1 MLGSEM
7 AIVPAISA
15 DGSFADLEGV
25 GDSAESFARLLDAQK
40 ELFHSQIDQLQK
52 LVVAQ
57 CKLTGANP
65 LSQEMAAG
73 ALSIKIG
80 KRPRDLLN
88 PKAVKYM
95 QSIFSIKDAIG
106 KKETREISALCGITV
121 TQVREFFAG
130 QRSRVRK
137 LTRVS
142 REKATQSEASKE
154 PLDVCPISIEQ
165 PLPVAIEASVSLN
178 PVNPMTVQHS
188 QVLENYGNANA
199 AQGGQ
204 QIPVNSTEV
213 KTAQEG
219 AAGLPQE
226 EATDGI
232 DSEDKKFLENIF
244 NLMKKEE
251 TFSGQ
256 AKLME
261 WVLQIHN
268 TAVLNWFLTK
278 GGIPILASWLS
289 EAALEEQT
297 TLLLV
302 LLKVL
307 CHLPLHKVL
316 PVQMSGILQTV
327 NKLRF
332 YNRSPDISNRARILL
347 SRLSK
352 IFIRNQAMKKPTF
365 SKLSRDVDKEIIRKQ
380 RISEILLSDE
390 SWQSKIDIPEEI
402 LALSENNDM
411 SRRTEPRLGLK
422 LLTSSADESNKR
434 HSQSVS
440 TSKTKQRR
448 KVQLV
453 EQPDSKAAGRSV
465 QVARAGPSNQ
475 SRPMSADDIQ
485 KAKMRAMFM
494 QNKYGKGDASTP
506 ENLGLK
512 TVNREVSSSSQT
524 IKTTPASRI
533 APVPYM
539 KRNEDKKPPTPTR
552 KPSPVKMETDSK
564 PNRTSREHLLESLK
578 SIQTQWHSPPEMKIN
593 SLWRVGAGENSK
605 EVEVQTARG
614 RREKE
619 TLYANQQEVPPNP
632 KEPWDTEMDFDDSL
646 TLEIPIEQPP
656 EVDIPESSSSSLP
669 NGIEASKVEGP
680 PTVTS
685 LAPAI
690 NNAPPEADMEL
701 LAVLLKNPELVF
713 ALTSGQTSNMTSHQT
728 VALLDML
735 KKSGVGF
742 AQSSREIQEATSLP
756 SPTPPSETRS
766 EWRSEPSPFT
776 RNPPQLLQPPH
787 VPTVA
792 LTMPQL
798 TVTTNMNPTTTPQNL
813 TLMNHQAYKQL
824 PAATMYAQ
832 QSSNT
837 SAYHSS
843 LAQMH
848 NPSTS
853 LLNSTMP
860 TWLPSSVAPSTH
872 FDANQYNHR
881 MYSASQGQ
889 INALRNNAELYS
901 NRGLPDSRREHGQS
915 YRPGN
920 WNASEHQDWQNR
932 PSDAGRRWRDQDW
945 R

>member
-15 DGSFADLEGV
+15 DGSFAELEGV
-25 GDSAESFARLLDAQK
+25 GDSVESFVRLLETQK
-40 ELFHSQIDQLQK
+40 ELFHIQIDQLQK
-52 LVVAQ
+52 LVVTQ

-80 KRPRDLLN
+80 KKPRDLLN

-142 REKATQSEASKE
+142 REKVTQSEASKE
-154 PLDVCPISIEQ
+154 PLDVCPISVEQ
-165 PLPVAIEASVSLN
+165 PLPVAIEAPASLN
-178 PVNPMTVQHS
+178 TVNPMTVQHC

-199 AQGGQ
+199 TEGGQ
-204 QIPVNSTEV
+204 QVPVNSTEV

-219 AAGLPQE
+219 ASCLPQE
-226 EATDGI
+226 EAI
-232 DSEDKKFLENIF
+232 D
-244 NLMKKEE
+244 
-251 TFSGQ
+251 GQ

-261 WVLQIHN
+261 WVLQIQN
-268 TAVLNWFLTK
+268 IAVLNWFLTK

-289 EAALEEQT
+289 EAALEEQSS
-297 TLLLV
+297 LLLV

-316 PVQMSGILQTV
+316 PLQMSGILQTI

-332 YNRSPDISNRARILL
+332 YNRSSDISNRARILL

-365 SKLSRDVDKEIIRKQ
+365 SKLPRDVDKEIIRKQ

-402 LALSENNDM
+402 LALTENNDM
-411 SRRTEPRLGLK
+411 SRRTEPRPGLK

-440 TSKTKQRR
+440 TSKNKQRR

-453 EQPDSKAAGRSV
+453 DQPDSKAAGRSV

-494 QNKYGKGDASTP
+494 QNKYGKSDVSTP
-506 ENLGLK
+506 ENLGQK
-512 TVNREVSSSSQT
+512 SVNREISSAQI
-524 IKTTPASRI
+524 IKTTPSSRI
-533 APVPYM
+533 AQLPHT
-539 KRNEDKKPPTPTR
+539 KRNEDKKPLIPIR

-564 PNRTSREHLLESLK
+564 PNKTSREHLLERLK
-578 SIQTQWHSPPEMKIN
+578 SVRTQWHSPPEVKIN

-605 EVEVQTARG
+605 EVEVQTARTC
-614 RREKE
+614 REKE

-646 TLEIPIEQPP
+646 TTEIPIEQPP

-669 NGIEASKVEGP
+669 NGIIQASKVEVP
-680 PTVTS
+680 PTATS

-742 AQSSREIQEATSLP
+742 AQSSREIQEPTSLP
-756 SPTPPSETRS
+756 SPTPPSESRS

-787 VPTVA
+787 VPAVV

-798 TVTTNMNPTTTPQNL
+798 TVTTNLNPTTTPQNH

-848 NPSTS
+848 NASTS

-889 INALRNNAELYS
+889 MNAVRNNAELYS
-901 NRGLPDSRREHGQS
+901 NRGLPDSRREHGPS
-915 YRPGN
+915 YRPEWPAN
-920 WNASEHQDWQNR
+920 WNPGEHRDWQNR
-932 PSDAGRRWRDQDW
+932 PSDAGRRGRDRDW